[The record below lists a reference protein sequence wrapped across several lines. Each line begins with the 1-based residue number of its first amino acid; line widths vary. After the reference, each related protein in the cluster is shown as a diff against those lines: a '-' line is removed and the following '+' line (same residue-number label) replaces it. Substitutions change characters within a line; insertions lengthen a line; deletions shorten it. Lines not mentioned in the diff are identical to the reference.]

1 MELWLAA
8 LVIIVAMVAV
18 GTVVA
23 RTWRPERPQH
33 GLGPVLVARLVAV
46 VIVTA
51 LAAAARI
58 AVGPLAAFVV
68 ALAGVLIAI
77 VLLIR
82 TGYARTGPSART
94 LRWTATRDVRS
105 CLEGLCSHDNA
116 RAS

>member
-1 MELWLAA
+1 MLASKGRVPMELWLAA

-23 RTWRPERPQH
+23 RTWRPQGPHH
-33 GLGPVLVARLVAV
+33 GLGPVFAARLVAV

-58 AVGPLAAFVV
+58 AAGPLAAFAV

-82 TGYARTGPSART
+82 TGYARTAPIART
-94 LRWTATRDVRS
+94 RR
-105 CLEGLCSHDNA
+105 
-116 RAS
+116 

>member
-8 LVIIVAMVAV
+8 LVVIVVMVAV

-23 RTWRPERPQH
+23 RNWRPQGPQR
-33 GLGPVLVARLVAV
+33 GLGPALAARLVAV
-46 VIVTA
+46 VVVTA

-58 AVGPLAAFVV
+58 AAGPLAAFAV

-82 TGYARTGPSART
+82 MGYARIPPISRT
-94 LRWTATRDVRS
+94 RP
-105 CLEGLCSHDNA
+105 
-116 RAS
+116 

>member
-23 RTWRPERPQH
+23 RTWRPQQPQH
-33 GLGPVLVARLVAV
+33 GLGPVLAGRFVAV

-51 LAAAARI
+51 LAAAAKI
-58 AVGPLAAFVV
+58 AAGPLAAFVV

-82 TGYARTGPSART
+82 TGCARTAPITRT
-94 LRWTATRDVRS
+94 RR
-105 CLEGLCSHDNA
+105 
-116 RAS
+116 